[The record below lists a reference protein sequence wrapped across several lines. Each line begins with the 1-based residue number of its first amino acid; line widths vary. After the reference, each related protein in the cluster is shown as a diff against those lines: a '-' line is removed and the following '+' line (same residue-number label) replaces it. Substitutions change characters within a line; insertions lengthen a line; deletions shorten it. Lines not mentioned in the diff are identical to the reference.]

1 MSKLSLFTGLL
12 ALSCTVS
19 VFASGD
25 MTASPAEPVNTSTT
39 KSRASKSAVKPR
51 ADGFTVLPSKK
62 GGSGVEV
69 AYRIESTPAV
79 GTPLTIRITMSS
91 HGNADISLRAGEG
104 LVLDPQQ
111 QQNLHSL
118 AGQSAEHSVTVV
130 PQAQGRH
137 YLHLISSAHGRAS
150 ASSIAIQVGKGEVL
164 SKPAGRVQ
172 TLPSGERIISVPAN

>member
-12 ALSCTVS
+12 ALSCTAS

-25 MTASPAEPVNTSTT
+25 MTASPAGLGTAPTANART
-39 KSRASKSAVKPR
+39 AKSAVKPR
-51 ADGFTVLPSKK
+51 ADGFTALPNKK

-69 AYRIESTPAV
+69 AYRVEGTPAV
-79 GTPLTIRITMSS
+79 GTPLTIRIIMSS

-104 LVLDPQQ
+104 LALDPQQ
-111 QQNLHSL
+111 QKGLLSK

-130 PQAQGRH
+130 PLAEGRH

-150 ASSIAIQVGKGEVL
+150 ASSIAIQVGKGTVQ
-164 SKPAGRVQ
+164 SKPSGRVQ
-172 TLPSGERIISVPAN
+172 TLPGGERIISVPAN